1 MNDSMFSDE
10 TSRLFL
16 LCTIELSTA
25 VFRGLADTDCLAL
38 CEDGLAD
45 LHPLY
50 KADKGN
56 LAELCEKIA
65 ELEQLCDSH
74 AEDRSGFC
82 QLCSTEYVRLFVSNR
97 EGVPVPL
104 YASCHTAGHRDHQV
118 MAAPA
123 LAMQQRLNAVGL
135 KTSGESNE
143 PPDHISIQLEY
154 LYYLLS
160 TGWRDHDE
168 IALENA
174 ADFVR
179 NDMLPWVE
187 ELKAKL
193 ESHDRCGLYAGT
205 AGVLTTLLKYVAA

>member
-16 LCTIELSTA
+16 LCTIELSAA
-25 VFRGLADTDCLAL
+25 VFRGLAETDCLAL
-38 CEDGLAD
+38 CEEGLAD

-56 LAELCEKIA
+56 LADLCGKIA
-65 ELEQLCDSH
+65 SLEQLCDSH

-104 YASCHTAGHRDHQV
+104 YASCHTAESERRV

-123 LAMQQRLNAVGL
+123 LAMQERLAAVGL

-160 TGWRDHDE
+160 TGWRDHDGT
-168 IALENA
+168 ALESA
-174 ADFVR
+174 AGFVR
-179 NDMLPWVE
+179 TDMLPWVG

-193 ESHDRCGLYAGT
+193 EAHDQCGLYSGT
-205 AGVLTTLLKYVAA
+205 AGMLTTLLEYVAA